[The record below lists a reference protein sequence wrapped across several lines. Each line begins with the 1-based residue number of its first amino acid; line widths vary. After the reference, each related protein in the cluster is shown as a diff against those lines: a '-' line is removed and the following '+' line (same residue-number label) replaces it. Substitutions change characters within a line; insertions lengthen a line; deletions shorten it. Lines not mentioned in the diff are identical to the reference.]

1 MIFKAIEYLDN
12 IIDWLEKLRL
22 KLIVKMLAKVENDL
36 YNETA
41 EVKELQSKMEKLYD
55 LRGDTEDVGI

>member
-36 YNETA
+36 YNKTA

-55 LRGDTEDVGI
+55 LRGDTEYVSI